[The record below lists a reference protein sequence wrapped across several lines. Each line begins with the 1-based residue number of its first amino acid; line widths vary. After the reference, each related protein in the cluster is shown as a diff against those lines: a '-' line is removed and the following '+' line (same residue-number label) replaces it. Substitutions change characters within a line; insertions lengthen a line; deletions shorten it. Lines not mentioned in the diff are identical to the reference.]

1 MTEAEYQK
9 KVTDKIKKLLPG
21 CDVLKNNSAY
31 IQGIPD
37 WSVIYGGKHAY
48 LEIKIEEKA
57 HRQPNQGYYIDKAN
71 YSGGFGRFVY
81 PENEKEVLNDMIN
94 YFNN

>member
-1 MTEAEYQK
+1 MTEAQYQK
-9 KVTDKIKKLLPG
+9 KFTDKVKKIFPG

-37 WSVIYGGKHAY
+37 WSVIYEGKHAY
-48 LEIKIEEKA
+48 LEIKIDKDA
-57 HRQPNQGYYIDKAN
+57 HKQPNQQYYIDKAN
-71 YSGGFGRFVY
+71 NSKGFGRFVY
-81 PENEKEVLNDMIN
+81 PENEKEVLDDMIN